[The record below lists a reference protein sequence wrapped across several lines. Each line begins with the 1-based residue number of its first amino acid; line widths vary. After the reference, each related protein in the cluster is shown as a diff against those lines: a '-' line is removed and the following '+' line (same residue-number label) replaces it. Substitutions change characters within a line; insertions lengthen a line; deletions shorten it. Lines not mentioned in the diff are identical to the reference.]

1 MEISDIAFRL
11 ESPPCTFVNC
21 GSILAQQEEATRH
34 GRDKTICSSGGR
46 RSRRLRDQIRT
57 SRRPSDSFPLWMG
70 FLRAD
75 RWKKMQPGSSQQEC
89 VGDSA
94 GEKVIGRDK
103 RSPFQGEQSASISWG
118 SMGCMR
124 VWFLFWINFGSNV
137 FVDNAQMYSCKSE
150 VYLFQTTTNYTI
162 EKLATG
168 NSQTLMMTCLFWTK
182 VVVTLAPS
190 GVKV

>member
-70 FLRAD
+70 FLWAD

-89 VGDSA
+89 VGDPA
-94 GEKVIGRDK
+94 GEKVI
-103 RSPFQGEQSASISWG
+103 SFQGEKSASISWG

-137 FVDNAQMYSCKSE
+137 FVDNAQMYSYKSE
-150 VYLFQTTTNYTI
+150 VYLFQTTTNYTT

-168 NSQTLMMTCLFWTK
+168 ELSDSHDNVPLLDK
-182 VVVTLAPS
+182 S
-190 GVKV
+190 GNDTRT